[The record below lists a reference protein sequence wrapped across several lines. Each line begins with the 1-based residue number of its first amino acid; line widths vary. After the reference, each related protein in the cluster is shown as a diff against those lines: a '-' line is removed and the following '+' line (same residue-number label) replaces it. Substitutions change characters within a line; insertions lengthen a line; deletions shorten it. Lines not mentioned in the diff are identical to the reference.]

1 MKKLLALAAT
11 LVALLVSSCQP
22 IEMGTVMYHVD
33 LGNFFDNMDILAY
46 SIDKGFESAGLTKLE
61 VGVHYWTL
69 NGEKNS
75 CNKKAQ
81 QAFLDRC
88 KVIDKDRSQ
97 LLVPLALKGVTIK
110 LIYTYQGD
118 HELCTYTFVEN
129 DL

>member
-46 SIDKGFESAGLTKLE
+46 SIDKGFESAGLKPLE

-69 NGEKNS
+69 EGEKKS

-88 KVIDKDRSQ
+88 QAIDKDRSQ
-97 LLVPLALKGVTIK
+97 LLVPLALKGVTVK
-110 LIYTYQGD
+110 LIYT
-118 HELCTYTFVEN
+118 
-129 DL
+129 